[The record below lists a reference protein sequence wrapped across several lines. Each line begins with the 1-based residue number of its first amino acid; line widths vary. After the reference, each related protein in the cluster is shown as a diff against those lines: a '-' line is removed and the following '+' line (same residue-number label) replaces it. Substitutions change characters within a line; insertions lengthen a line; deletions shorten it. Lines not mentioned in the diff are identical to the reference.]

1 MDYRYYTVEKREDA
15 YRVYGW
21 RELPDTEALKAQD
34 FGRDVVA
41 TFPSES
47 QALKAYP
54 EAKTILRGKS
64 LLLRPTWPEERGRE
78 QKHWTM
84 AYLSTRHSRKRAPRA
99 RIDASREKRVASLPG
114 FA

>member
-54 EAKTILRGKS
+54 QAKTILRGRS
-64 LLLRPTWPEERGRE
+64 LLLRPTWPEERAR
-78 QKHWTM
+78 QPKHWTM
-84 AYLSTRHSRKRAPRA
+84 SFIYKKKSVVSRR
-99 RIDASREKRVASLPG
+99 RVA
-114 FA
+114 

>member
-1 MDYRYYTVEKREDA
+1 MDYRYYTVEKREDV

-54 EAKTILRGKS
+54 QAKTILRGKS
-64 LLLRPTWPEERGRE
+64 VLLRSTWPEERGSAP
-78 QKHWTM
+78 KPWTM
-84 AYLSTRHSRKRAPRA
+84 SFLYRKKSV
-99 RIDASREKRVASLPG
+99 ASRRRVA
-114 FA
+114 